1 MSNFVSVKICVSIA
15 SIDVPDVPY
24 VLIDVNVAF
33 LELWNLASFQDVP
46 LVLFDFL

>member
-1 MSNFVSVKICVSIA
+1 MSNFVSVKICVNIA

-24 VLIDVNVAF
+24 VLVDVNVTF
-33 LELWNLASFQDVP
+33 LGWWNFVSFQYVP